1 MYPLQV
7 LKADGADDYS
17 LVQID
22 VTTGALE
29 ALYDLNDDDSVD
41 GFHEVL
47 EACDRWWTNVPIEE
61 IVVFFFWGGKH
72 PTSRKRT
79 LSRTPCLSE
88 PAA

>member
-29 ALYDLNDDDSVD
+29 ALYDLTYVD
-41 GFHEVL
+41 GKANAV
-47 EACDRWWTNVPIEE
+47 
-61 IVVFFFWGGKH
+61 G
-72 PTSRKRT
+72 
-79 LSRTPCLSE
+79 LSRSRAPTRPR
-88 PAA
+88 PRG